1 MLRDLFAAGGLVMG
15 PILLASL
22 AAWWLAIACGVRTS
36 RLLRDLRTARAWAG
50 SGRCVTR
57 VSSSGRSAASMDL
70 AAGEIAGMGQH
81 LRVLG
86 VLVGVLPLL
95 GLLGTVSG
103 MIGTFGVIQTEGM
116 GDPRLLAGGIREAL
130 VATESGLATALPA
143 LLLHQ
148 VLSARLR
155 QAEGEQEL
163 LLRGL
168 ARVVPGGALFGDIAV
183 RLGFVSAGEV
193 ERCLSLARA
202 RSMRLGEVLLAEG
215 CLSSLQRR
223 IVLGFQGRRHD

>member
-15 PILLASL
+15 PILVASL
-22 AAWWLAIACGVRTS
+22 AAWWLAVSCGLRVS
-36 RLLRDLRTARAWAG
+36 RLHRDLKAARAWA
-50 SGRCVTR
+50 SSDRCVTR
-57 VSSSGRSAASMDL
+57 VSSSGRSSFAMDL
-70 AAGEIAGMGQH
+70 ATGEIASLSQL

-103 MIGTFGVIQTEGM
+103 MIGTFGVIRVEGI

-130 VATESGLATALPA
+130 VATEAGLATALPA

-148 VLSARLR
+148 VLASRLR
-155 QAEGEQEL
+155 RAETEQEL
-163 LLRGL
+163 LLRRL
-168 ARVVPGGALFGDIAV
+168 ARVVPGGALFGEIAV
-183 RLGFVSAGEV
+183 RLGFVSAGDV
-193 ERCLSLARA
+193 ERCLALARS
-202 RSMRLGEVLLAEG
+202 RSQRVGEVLLAEG
-215 CLSSLQRR
+215 SLTSLQRR